1 MLGHPACPV
10 VKVLAQRSP
19 VAVRKPFL
27 VGEAELVTDP
37 PDSHGLRREAREAG
51 GPEPRATVMRRLMN
65 HLLLGRKPA
74 ARASSSVAKHTSGSV
89 RS

>member
-10 VKVLAQRSP
+10 VKVLAQRSS

-51 GPEPRATVMRRLMN
+51 GPEPRAMVMRRLM
-65 HLLLGRKPA
+65 RI
-74 ARASSSVAKHTSGSV
+74 TSYSDESLQPGP
-89 RS
+89 RPR